1 MVFLLQ
7 FPARPPKKPL
17 ISKMAQKSSLR
28 KKSPRFTPEG
38 KHQFPRKT
46 KETVFEAL
54 QKLTKGNSRRFT

>member
-1 MVFLLQ
+1 
-7 FPARPPKKPL
+7 
-17 ISKMAQKSSLR
+17 MAQKSSLR